1 MHFLPF
7 PLPLLPA
14 AVIMN
19 LDNAVANPLDKS
31 LWFDNSTEQALKLS
45 LGGIANHPGLL
56 AIAYSTEG
64 TMMYRIPALTFSK
77 FSRTL
82 MGGRGVTSFDYYLQ
96 IQ

>member
-7 PLPLLPA
+7 PLLPA

-64 TMMYRIPALTFSK
+64 TMMYRIPALIFK
-77 FSRTL
+77 
-82 MGGRGVTSFDYYLQ
+82 GRGVTSFDYYLQ